1 MPSDQA
7 LKQKAEDLIRLA
19 CAKGITL
26 GAAESCTGGW
36 IGKTLTDVSGS
47 SSVFMGSIVTYSNQA
62 KQDLLGIPPE
72 ILEFY
77 GAVSEPT
84 ASAMAAQAR
93 DMLHVD
99 IAVSVTGI
107 AGPGGGT
114 ADKPVGMVC
123 FGLAIKG
130 EKPTS
135 ITKQFGELS
144 RDNIRR
150 LTVETALELLHSSL
164 SFQRRLE
171 SGNKLKT

>member
-1 MPSDQA
+1 MPSDA
-7 LKQKAEDLIRLA
+7 ELLEKAKNLVHT
-19 CAKGITL
+19 AKDKGVTIGT
-26 GAAESCTGGW
+26 AESCTGGW
-36 IGKTLTDVSGS
+36 IGKVLTDVSGS
-47 SSVFMGSIVTYSNQA
+47 SSVFMGSMVTYSNQA

-99 IAVSVTGI
+99 IAISVTGI

-114 ADKPVGMVC
+114 TGKPVGMVC

-135 ITKQFGELS
+135 ITKQFGDKS
-144 RDNIRR
+144 RETIRR
-150 LTVETALELLHSSL
+150 MTVEYALELLHTASSL
-164 SFQRRLE
+164 PTLCR
-171 SGNKLKT
+171 

>member
-1 MPSDQA
+1 MPSDA
-7 LKQKAEDLIRLA
+7 ELFKKAEKLIHTART
-19 CAKGITL
+19 KGLTIGT
-26 GAAESCTGGW
+26 AESCTGGW
-36 IGKTLTDVSGS
+36 IGKILTDVPGS
-47 SSVFMGSIVTYSNQA
+47 SSVFMGSVVTYSNQA

-114 ADKPVGMVC
+114 TDKPVGMVC

-144 RDNIRR
+144 REIIRR
-150 LTVETALELLHSSL
+150 MTVEYALELLHTASSL
-164 SFQRRLE
+164 PTLCR
-171 SGNKLKT
+171 